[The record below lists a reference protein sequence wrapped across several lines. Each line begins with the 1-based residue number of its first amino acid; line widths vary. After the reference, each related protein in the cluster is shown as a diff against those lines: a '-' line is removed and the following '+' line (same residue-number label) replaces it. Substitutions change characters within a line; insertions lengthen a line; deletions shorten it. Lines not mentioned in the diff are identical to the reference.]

1 MEGIEKIFNPKKTI
15 FLGMD
20 DQGRIQG
27 RGRFFGELKPEQLPT
42 IKSTYLS
49 GFKKKNLIELVDLFP
64 NLVELTIEKTSNL
77 VSLEGVNLLLGLRAI
92 TIEDCPKLMDL
103 SALIS
108 CTQLAKVNLEAFK
121 NEAKVLDY
129 ISPKTVKDLSLHGN
143 LIDLEKVINFQELE
157 YLSLNGH
164 DCNIASLPTLPKVA
178 KNFNLRGFPNL
189 TNASFMEN
197 FNANMRITWWGPK
210 PIEGIPEQ
218 LKDFKTFL

>member
-108 CTQLAKVNLEAFK
+108 CTQLAKGYLEGFNLEAI
-121 NEAKVLDY
+121 VVDD
-129 ISPKTVKDLSLHGN
+129 ISERAGEELS
-143 LIDLEKVINFQELE
+143 
-157 YLSLNGH
+157 
-164 DCNIASLPTLPKVA
+164 
-178 KNFNLRGFPNL
+178 
-189 TNASFMEN
+189 
-197 FNANMRITWWGPK
+197 
-210 PIEGIPEQ
+210 
-218 LKDFKTFL
+218 